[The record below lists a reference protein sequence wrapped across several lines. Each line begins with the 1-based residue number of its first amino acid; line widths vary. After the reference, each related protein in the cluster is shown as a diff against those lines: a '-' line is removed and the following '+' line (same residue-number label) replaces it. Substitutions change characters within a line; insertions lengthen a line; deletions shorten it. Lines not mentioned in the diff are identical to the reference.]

1 MKTNVFF
8 KSMVSLSL
16 LAMVF
21 CVSSCT
27 KDNDEMALSTTS
39 KVGQQVQV
47 FTESSMLRCSDG
59 SWDGSWNGESKGH
72 WAGPASFSSHSDRWI
87 SRYRTPLSPLPSP
100 SFVYCGESKSGG
112 LWAGQTIS
120 VGYVNVAN
128 DKNYLYVFFAVRGS
142 WVLSETHLYVGSE
155 SNIPTTKSGNPK
167 IGKFPYSAVHDPT
180 LKWYRYIFPLRD
192 IEGLGTPGS
201 TIMVLAHA
209 VVLNLD
215 EFNVVTQEETAWAG
229 CDPLPD
235 AERWSLYFEYTIQ
248 ECI

>member
-1 MKTNVFF
+1 MKTNVFL
-8 KSMVSLSL
+8 KSMVSLL
-16 LAMVF
+16 VLAAVF
-21 CVSSCT
+21 CISSCT
-27 KDNDEMALSTTS
+27 QDNDEMALNTTT

-47 FTESSMLRCSDG
+47 FTESSMLRCSDAH
-59 SWDGSWNGESKGH
+59 WDGSWNGESKNQWG
-72 WAGPASFSSHSDRWI
+72 GPSFLSKHSDKKVC
-87 SRYRTPLSPLPSP
+87 RYNTPLSPLPSP

-142 WVLSETHLYVGSE
+142 WVLSETHLYVGSM

-167 IGKFPYSAVHDPT
+167 IGRFPYAAVHDPT

-201 TIMVLAHA
+201 TITVLAHA

-215 EFNVVTQEETAWAG
+215 ENNVVVQQETAWAG
-229 CDPLPD
+229 CDALPE
-235 AERWSLYFEYTIQ
+235 AERWTLYFEYTIQ